1 MYPFHGIPAASRTR
15 YSRTVVMSPNDDRS
29 REIRHRDL
37 IDRVEA
43 MSARVERLENDQ
55 RAVVDL
61 LRDFRGLVRLL
72 AARIRAQDHRIDEVT
87 ARLMPSRWHSERIAR
102 HFRN

>member
-1 MYPFHGIPAASRTR
+1 
-15 YSRTVVMSPNDDRS
+15 MSPNDDRS

-37 IDRVEA
+37 LDRVEA
-43 MSARVERLENDQ
+43 MSARIERLEDDQ
-55 RAVVDL
+55 LAIVDL

-72 AARIRAQDHRIDEVT
+72 AARVRAQDHRIDEVA
-87 ARLMPSRWHSERIAR
+87 ARLVPSWGHYERIAR